1 MFTITSSAMLASGRH
16 LAMPLPLF
24 MLLAGP
30 AARAQAPA
38 PLADL
43 TVYPNP
49 AHIRATVAVPAVAGA
64 TRATVTLSDAQGTVV
79 FEQPV
84 SLTEQGGKAEVPL
97 LGRAP
102 GLYRV
107 VVQAGD
113 QRVAKTLTVE

>member
-1 MFTITSSAMLASGRH
+1 MFTITSSAILTSGRH
-16 LAMPLPLF
+16 MAMPLPLF
-24 MLLAGP
+24 MLLASP
-30 AARAQAPA
+30 AARAQAPTA
-38 PLADL
+38 PADL

-84 SLTEQGGKAEVPL
+84 SLTEEGGKAEVPL

-107 VVQAGD
+107 MVQAGEE
-113 QRVAKTLTVE
+113 RVARTLAVE